1 MVKRLIA
8 NNPVQQ
14 TVSQLRCLPAA
25 DLHRWAYETM
35 LRTFAIVALALLL
48 ASGTSFAA
56 KAHKDPLVTI
66 SPGFSFGVVTPDGWT
81 RTKADFAPAVF
92 HPSKYPYDR
101 SPVILYVRSASKA
114 ELGVKTIAEL
124 NAFDLKEMRSQW
136 PRISSK
142 PQAIWPLPDGTS
154 APTYSFQGGQFQELV
169 AYIEHPKSITV
180 FVLSADT
187 NPILKSSLPA
197 FRALV
202 ESYRWLPELSSQ

>member
-1 MVKRLIA
+1 MLLLVGLFTLGI
-8 NNPVQQ
+8 
-14 TVSQLRCLPAA
+14 
-25 DLHRWAYETM
+25 ETM
-35 LRTFAIVALALLL
+35 RNAFAIIALASLL
-48 ASGTSFAA
+48 ASGASIAA
-56 KAHKDPLVTI
+56 KADKDSLVTI
-66 SPGFSFGVVTPDGWT
+66 SPGFSFGVITPDGWT

-92 HPSKYPYDR
+92 YPSKYSYDR

-114 ELGVKTIAEL
+114 ELGLKTIAEL
-124 NAFDLKEMRSQW
+124 NAFDLKGMRSQW

-142 PQAIWPLPDGTS
+142 AQAIWSLRDGTS
-154 APTYSFQGGQFQELV
+154 APTYSFEGGQFQELV

-202 ESYRWLPELSSQ
+202 QSYRWLPELSSQ